1 MAMNYEEELK
11 KIRAEEI
18 DDNEELTNMVVSR
31 EDADRAFRTIQ
42 FYQQQIDKEKQS
54 FDRAMDQIELEK
66 EKLEYLFKK
75 SIKHSQGRIEW
86 YANELE
92 VYQRSEGIKAIK
104 TPFGSS
110 KLKKQPPE
118 YRRDNVVLLE
128 YAKAHQF
135 VKVKEEVDWAPLKKT
150 LQVVGDKA
158 VDENGEIV
166 PGVVVIEREPK
177 FEFEVE

>member
-1 MAMNYEEELK
+1 MNYEEELK

-18 DDNEELTNMVVSR
+18 DDNESFSNMIISR
-31 EDADRAFRTIQ
+31 EDADKAFRTIQ

-54 FDRAMDQIELEK
+54 FDRAMEQIELEK
-66 EKLEYLFKK
+66 EKLEYLYKK
-75 SIKHSQGRIEW
+75 AIKHSQERIEW
-86 YANELE
+86 HANELE
-92 VYQRSEGIKAIK
+92 VYQREEGIKTIK

-110 KLKKQPPE
+110 KLKKQQPE

-128 YAKAHQF
+128 YAKDHEL
-135 VKVKEEVDWAPLKKT
+135 VKVKEEVDWAALKKK
-150 LQVVGDKA
+150 LKVVGDKA